1 MNNENIRKEIKDFLI
16 SSRDKK
22 FREFSSSLCPYDDKE
37 RFIGVRTPII
47 KKYAKYL
54 LKQYNIQDL
63 IENIENDY
71 YEELLLEGLIIDYAK
86 IELNKKIE
94 YVEMFVPKIIN
105 WAICDTFCSSFKFKD
120 IERESIWKLINKY
133 KNSSSEFEI
142 RFFVVMMMDHFLID
156 EYIDDVFKN
165 IEYIARKK
173 YEYYYVKMGIAW
185 LISEAYIKFKNKT
198 ETYLSSNSLD
208 DWTQNK
214 SIQKIRESFRVTKED
229 KEYLKK
235 LKRK

>member
-1 MNNENIRKEIKDFLI
+1 
-16 SSRDKK
+16 
-22 FREFSSSLCPYDDKE
+22 
-37 RFIGVRTPII
+37 
-47 KKYAKYL
+47 
-54 LKQYNIQDL
+54 
-63 IENIENDY
+63 
-71 YEELLLEGLIIDYAK
+71 
-86 IELNKKIE
+86 
-94 YVEMFVPKIIN
+94 
-105 WAICDTFCSSFKFKD
+105 
-120 IERESIWKLINKY
+120 
-133 KNSSSEFEI
+133 
-142 RFFVVMMMDHFLID
+142 MMDHFLID

-173 YEYYYVKMGIAW
+173 HEYYYVKMGIAW

-198 ETYLSSNSLD
+198 EMYLSSNSLD